1 MQPNEERFARFCF
14 AIDKVAK
21 NLQKY
26 KNEHLEKFG
35 LRSMHL
41 MYLVSLGHTPEGM
54 TATELA
60 QSCSVD
66 KAFISRLT
74 GDLCD
79 AGYVEYK
86 TKKSTKYNN
95 KLILTETGHRIMTE
109 IQKII
114 DDSVQHIIGDIPE
127 THLTIFYSVLTRIA
141 DHLEAVPV

>member
-1 MQPNEERFARFCF
+1 MQHNEERFARFSF

-41 MYLVSLGHTPEGM
+41 MYLVNLGHTPEGL

-74 GDLCD
+74 GDLCS

-86 TKKSTKYNN
+86 TKEGTKYNN
-95 KLILTETGHRIMTE
+95 KLILTEAGHKVMTE
-109 IQKII
+109 IKKII

-127 THLTIFYSVLTRIA
+127 NHLIIFYNVLNQITA
-141 DHLEAVPV
+141 HLEAITA

>member
-1 MQPNEERFARFCF
+1 MQHNEERFARFSF

-41 MYLVSLGHTPEGM
+41 MYLVSLGRTPEGM

-60 QSCSVD
+60 QNCSVD

-86 TKKSTKYNN
+86 TKKGTKYNN
-95 KLILTETGHRIMTE
+95 KLILTESGRKIMKE

-114 DDSVQHIIGDIPE
+114 DDSVSHIIGDIPE
-127 THLTIFYSVLTRIA
+127 THLTIFYNVLNQIA
-141 DHLEAVPV
+141 EHLEAVPV